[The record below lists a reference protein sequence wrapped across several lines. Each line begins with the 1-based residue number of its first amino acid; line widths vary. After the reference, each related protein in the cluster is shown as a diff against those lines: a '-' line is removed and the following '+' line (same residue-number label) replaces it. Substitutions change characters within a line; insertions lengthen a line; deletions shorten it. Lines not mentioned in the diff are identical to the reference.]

1 MKSIVLLLILFGL
14 AACGSAGYLVDENAS
29 TDYSQEK
36 YWAALPTKEDPSDLV
51 PDGLP
56 IPTQTEVDVFFLYPT
71 SFLSRKDREKW
82 NASLD
87 DKKVNNHTDQT
98 SIKYQASVFNQV
110 GQVYAPRYRQA
121 HIHAY
126 YSQDKQRAM
135 RAFDLA
141 YRDVRDAFQYYL
153 TYYNKG
159 RPIIIAGH
167 SQGTTHGMRLVREF
181 FDGTPLQNR
190 LVTAYLAGM
199 PIPQGYF
206 EHLQPCNSP
215 EEINCINSWRT
226 FKYGY
231 EPRYLASEKPAIIT
245 NPISWK
251 TDTTYIPK
259 TNHKGAVLRKFDGGG
274 LTGITDAQIY
284 KNILWVHKP
293 KFPGSFLYRSNN
305 FHIAD
310 YNFFY
315 FDIRQNALLRKDR
328 FLNKTN

>member
-1 MKSIVLLLILFGL
+1 MKSIVLTFILLSL
-14 AACGSAGYLVDENAS
+14 AACGSAGYLVDENHRI
-29 TDYSQEK
+29 DYSQEK

-56 IPTQTEVDVFFLYPT
+56 IPKQTEVDVFFLYPT

-87 DKKVNNHTDQT
+87 NKKVNHHTDQT

-110 GQVYAPRYRQA
+110 GQVFAPRYRQA

-126 YSQDKQRAM
+126 YSRDKERAL

-141 YRDVRDAFQYYL
+141 YQDVRDAFQYYL
-153 TYYNKG
+153 TYFNNG

-167 SQGTTHGMRLVREF
+167 SQGTTHGMRLVKEF
-181 FDGTPLQNR
+181 FDGTPLQER
-190 LVTAYLAGM
+190 LVVAYLAGI
-199 PIPQGYF
+199 PVPQGYF
-206 EHLQPCNSP
+206 EHLIPCNSP
-215 EEINCINSWRT
+215 EDIGCVNSWRT

-231 EPRYLASEKPAIIT
+231 EPRYLANEKPMIVT

-259 TNHKGAVLRKFDGGG
+259 TNNKGAVLRKFDGGG

-315 FDIRQNALLRKDR
+315 FDIRHNALLRKDR

>member
-1 MKSIVLLLILFGL
+1 MKSIILTSLLFSL
-14 AACGSAGYLVDENAS
+14 AACGGAGYLVDENVHI
-29 TDYSQEK
+29 DYSQEK

-56 IPTQTEVDVFFLYPT
+56 IPKQTDVDVFFLYPT
-71 SFLSRKDREKW
+71 SFLSRKDRDKW

-87 DKKVNNHTDQT
+87 NKKVNKHTDQT

-121 HIHAY
+121 HIHCY
-126 YSQDKQRAM
+126 YSSDKERATK
-135 RAFDLA
+135 AFELA
-141 YRDVRDAFQYYL
+141 YQDVRDAFNYYL
-153 TYYNKG
+153 THHNNG

-167 SQGTTHGMRLVREF
+167 SQGTTHGMRLVKEF
-181 FDGTPLQNR
+181 FDGTPLQER
-190 LVTAYLAGM
+190 LVVAYLAGI
-199 PIPQGYF
+199 PVPQGYF
-206 EHLQPCNSP
+206 EHLKPCTSP
-215 EEINCINSWRT
+215 EDLSCVNSWRT

-231 EPRYLASEKPAIIT
+231 EPRYLAHEKPMIIT

-259 TNHKGAVLRKFDGGG
+259 TNNKGAVLRKFDGGG
-274 LTGITDAQIY
+274 RTGITDAQIY